1 MELVLEQPG
10 EFLLSVPELTPQ
22 PEPISVMVQGVLEE
36 QQAMEPRP
44 QWMEQLAQSGS
55 GVHLPFAERQMLWDQ
70 LASRSQ
76 ERQVALPPR
85 SIWNLPWIVGMLIAM
100 LAVEW
105 VLRYRYGDGPPLG
118 R

>member
-1 MELVLEQPG
+1 MELVLERPG
-10 EFLLSVPELTPQ
+10 EFLLSVPNLTPQ
-22 PEPISVMVQGVLEE
+22 PEPVSVTVQGVLEE
-36 QQAMEPRP
+36 QQAMEARP

-55 GVHLPFAERQMLWDQ
+55 GIHLPFADRQQLWEH

-76 ERQVALPPR
+76 QRHVSLPPR
-85 SIWNLPWIVGMLIAM
+85 SIWNLPWIVGALIAM

-105 VLRYRYGDGPPLG
+105 MLRYRYGDFPAIS